1 MEILGTTIATAS
13 MRYTAGDGSPAL
25 ADSVDV
31 TYARC
36 AKSLNAEGLTGPR
49 PQVDC
54 DGGVA
59 DE

>member
-1 MEILGTTIATAS
+1 MEILDTTIATAS
-13 MRYTAGDGSPAL
+13 LRFTAVDGSPAL

-36 AKSLNAEGLTGPR
+36 AEGPTGPR
-49 PQVDC
+49 PHVDG